1 MAKQSISKFNQ
12 LRSRRACVDRITP
25 SSLKEVFALSEEI
38 RLNPGKAKE
47 NLNEIRTA
55 IQHVIPTEK
64 SYDGGETILETI
76 EQAKENM
83 ENFQQLLQNYQS
95 LVLGNVSDIESLIN
109 KFEESETAVASNIKG
124 GSVG

>member
-1 MAKQSISKFNQ
+1 M
-12 LRSRRACVDRITP
+12 
-25 SSLKEVFALSEEI
+25 SEEI

>member
-1 MAKQSISKFNQ
+1 M
-12 LRSRRACVDRITP
+12 
-25 SSLKEVFALSEEI
+25 SEEI
-38 RLNPGKAKE
+38 RLNPDKAKE

-55 IQHVIPTEK
+55 IQNVIPTEK
-64 SYDGGETILETI
+64 SYEGGETVLDTI

-109 KFEESETAVASNIKG
+109 KFEESESAVASNIKG

>member
-1 MAKQSISKFNQ
+1 M
-12 LRSRRACVDRITP
+12 
-25 SSLKEVFALSEEI
+25 SEEI
-38 RLNPGKAKE
+38 RLNPDKAKE

-55 IQHVIPTEK
+55 IQNVIPTEK
-64 SYDGGETILETI
+64 SYEGGETVLDTI

-109 KFEESETAVASNIKG
+109 KFEESESAIASNIKG